1 LKQVMTEARPAQR
14 GQEGNRD
21 RWIFA
26 YGSLMWRPGFPV
38 LEAAHAQLAGHHR
51 CFCIYSTHH
60 RGSAERPGL
69 VLGLDRGGVCQGIA
83 YRVAGSEAPAIFDY
97 LRAREL
103 VNGVYREALVPVT
116 LAGQPR
122 RHVTAL
128 AFIVERA
135 HPSYAPRLALSEQA
149 RLIRG
154 AKGISG
160 TNLDYLANTMRH
172 LEELGIRER
181 PLERLL
187 VLAGAYVAKAPGAD
201 VESPRAA
208 ALLRACR
215 TRAVPARR
223 LRPADRR
230 RFLYRTRLS
239 RQSLT
244 AGESVEDAPV
254 SGA

>member
-1 LKQVMTEARPAQR
+1 MADARSPGL
-14 GQEGNRD
+14 GQDVTD

-26 YGSLMWRPGFPV
+26 YGSLMWRPGFPA
-38 LEAAHAQLAGHHR
+38 LEAVHARLAGYHR

-60 RGSAERPGL
+60 RGSPERPGL
-69 VLGLDRGGVCQGIA
+69 VLGLDRGEACSGIA
-83 YRVAGSEAPAIFDY
+83 YRVAGIEAQNIFDY

-116 LAGQPR
+116 LAGEPR
-122 RHVTAL
+122 RQVMAL
-128 AFIVERA
+128 AYIVERA

-172 LEELGIRER
+172 LSELSIRER

-187 VLAGAYVAKAPGAD
+187 VLAGAYVVRAPGAD
-201 VESPRAA
+201 LESPRAA

-215 TRAVPARR
+215 AHPVSARR

-230 RFLYRTRLS
+230 RFLYRARLTR
-239 RQSLT
+239 RSL
-244 AGESVEDAPV
+244 AG
-254 SGA
+254 G

>member
-1 LKQVMTEARPAQR
+1 MAEARSAGR
-14 GQEGNRD
+14 GQEGIPD
-21 RWIFA
+21 RWVFA
-26 YGSLMWRPGFPV
+26 YGSLMWRPGFAA
-38 LEAAHAQLAGHHR
+38 LEAAHAELAGYHR
-51 CFCIYSTHH
+51 SFCIYSTHH
-60 RGSAERPGL
+60 RGSAARPGL
-69 VLGLDRGGVCQGIA
+69 VLGLDRGGVCHGIA

-103 VNGVYREALVPVT
+103 VNGVYREALVTVT
-116 LAGQPR
+116 LAGEPR
-122 RHVTAL
+122 RHAMAL
-128 AFIVERA
+128 AFVAERA

-172 LEELGIRER
+172 LAELGIRER
-181 PLERLL
+181 SLERLL
-187 VLAGAYVAKAPGAD
+187 ALAGAYVAKAPGAD

-215 TRAVPARR
+215 ARPVPAQR

-230 RFLYRTRLS
+230 RFLYRIRLS
-239 RQSLT
+239 R
-244 AGESVEDAPV
+244 
-254 SGA
+254 